1 MKHLRFAAEAQALA
15 EVADIRLHA
24 MRSVYELLTIE
35 QRTQALH
42 LPIRYE

>member
-1 MKHLRFAAEAQALA
+1 MKLLRCAAAALA

-42 LPIRYE
+42 RPIRYE